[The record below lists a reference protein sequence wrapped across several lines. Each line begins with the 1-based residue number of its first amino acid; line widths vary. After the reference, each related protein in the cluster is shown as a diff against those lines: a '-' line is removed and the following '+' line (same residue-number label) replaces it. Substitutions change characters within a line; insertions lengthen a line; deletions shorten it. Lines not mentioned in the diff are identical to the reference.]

1 MITYNW
7 NKEKNLVLKR
17 ERNLSFEQ
25 IVLHIE
31 SGNLLDILQ
40 HPNKEK
46 FAHQKILII
55 QIEDYIIS
63 VPFVENGDERFLKTI
78 IPSRKLTRKIFKG
91 FIMKNFN
98 LDSEEI
104 ELLESLESDEW
115 NSIDNLKNELEVHQ
129 NIAKSTLK
137 KDKRVNLRMS
147 SKDLE
152 AIKTYA
158 VEEGLPYQT
167 LMSSVLHKFVT
178 GRLIDRQAG

>member
-1 MITYNW
+1 
-7 NKEKNLVLKR
+7 
-17 ERNLSFEQ
+17 
-25 IVLHIE
+25 
-31 SGNLLDILQ
+31 
-40 HPNKEK
+40 
-46 FAHQKILII
+46 
-55 QIEDYIIS
+55 
-63 VPFVENGDERFLKTI
+63 
-78 IPSRKLTRKIFKG
+78 
-91 FIMKNFN
+91 MKDFN

-115 NSIDNLKNELEVHQ
+115 NSVENLEDEIQIHQ

-178 GRLIDRQAG
+178 GRLVDKQAG

>member
-1 MITYNW
+1 MN
-7 NKEKNLVLKR
+7 
-17 ERNLSFEQ
+17 
-25 IVLHIE
+25 
-31 SGNLLDILQ
+31 D
-40 HPNKEK
+40 
-46 FAHQKILII
+46 
-55 QIEDYIIS
+55 
-63 VPFVENGDERFLKTI
+63 
-78 IPSRKLTRKIFKG
+78 
-91 FIMKNFN
+91 FN
-98 LDSEEI
+98 LDSEEM
-104 ELLESLESDEW
+104 ELLESLESGEW
-115 NSIDNLKNELEVHQ
+115 NSVSNLEDEIQAHQ

>member
-1 MITYNW
+1 
-7 NKEKNLVLKR
+7 
-17 ERNLSFEQ
+17 
-25 IVLHIE
+25 
-31 SGNLLDILQ
+31 
-40 HPNKEK
+40 
-46 FAHQKILII
+46 
-55 QIEDYIIS
+55 
-63 VPFVENGDERFLKTI
+63 
-78 IPSRKLTRKIFKG
+78 
-91 FIMKNFN
+91 MKDFN

-115 NSIDNLKNELEVHQ
+115 NSVENLEDEIQIHQ

-178 GRLIDRQAG
+178 GRLVDKQVG

>member
-1 MITYNW
+1 
-7 NKEKNLVLKR
+7 
-17 ERNLSFEQ
+17 
-25 IVLHIE
+25 
-31 SGNLLDILQ
+31 
-40 HPNKEK
+40 
-46 FAHQKILII
+46 
-55 QIEDYIIS
+55 
-63 VPFVENGDERFLKTI
+63 
-78 IPSRKLTRKIFKG
+78 
-91 FIMKNFN
+91 MKDFN

-104 ELLESLESDEW
+104 ELLESLESGEW
-115 NSIDNLKNELEVHQ
+115 NSVNNLEDEIQAHK

-178 GRLIDRQAG
+178 GRLVDRQVG